1 MSDSISGAEDIM
13 LGLGDFIFAIST
25 IAYNKLQRSD
35 AWRWAQQTR
44 FGKNDALQI
53 TGRPNPTITID
64 GKINALFLDGCGI
77 GLLTDLRALGN
88 SGEPQQ
94 LVLGTGEV
102 KGYWVIRELTETQ
115 NSFLKGGTPKS
126 QDFSL
131 TLEYYGASLD

>member
-1 MSDSISGAEDIM
+1 M
-13 LGLGDFIFAIST
+13 LGVGDFIFAIST
-25 IAYNKLQRSD
+25 VAYNKLQRSD

-88 SGEPQQ
+88 WENPSNWCWGP
-94 LVLGTGEV
+94 G
-102 KGYWVIRELTETQ
+102 R
-115 NSFLKGGTPKS
+115 
-126 QDFSL
+126 
-131 TLEYYGASLD
+131 